1 MRPLALVG
9 AARMI
14 GLPVTHLLAA
24 AAGGIVAASIAW
36 SAQGLRYDARI
47 ADLRSAHAQAAQAAA
62 EQAQAI
68 TTTLQKTKDDAI
80 QQAQDRAKQNALA
93 AAAARRTAD
102 SLREQLASAHG
113 DLASAT
119 HAACTEYART
129 ASDLLGA
136 CAARYTDLA
145 AAADG
150 HLADSRLMR
159 DAWPVAPEK

>member
-1 MRPLALVG
+1 
-9 AARMI
+9 MI

-24 AAGGIVAASIAW
+24 AAGGIIAASLAW
-36 SAQGLRYDARI
+36 SAQALRYDARI

-102 SLREQLASAHG
+102 GLREQLASANARI
-113 DLASAT
+113 ASAAP
-119 HAACTEYART
+119 AAVAEYAT
-129 ASDLLGA
+129 AIGA
-136 CAARYTDLA
+136 VFDDCRAAYA
-145 AAADG
+145 GMAEIADG
-150 HLADSRLMR
+150 HADDARLMR
-159 DAWPVAPEK
+159 EAWPVLP